1 MNDMKRDWDAR
12 ARENARWYINT
23 VRRDQSEE
31 EFDATGRMEVERC
44 ILTDPSF
51 TERRNLKRLHLLE
64 IGCGIGRMTRHLAG
78 LFGEV
83 YAVDVSGEM
92 IAQARER
99 LNEYT
104 NVHLQETSGSDFSHL
119 PDECIDCAFSAY
131 VFQHVPE
138 REVVMSNIRDALRV
152 LRPGGVFKFQVNG
165 YDGEDFASQPK
176 DTWAGVSF
184 SETEIRQAAKDF
196 GAELVS
202 LIGAGTLG
210 CWVMLRKPLHST
222 LLSETTPRVIA
233 FGRSDD
239 PALTA
244 IPTMGVYA
252 YLTIVL
258 SDLAPDRLDANRLV
272 LEAGDRTLPAIYS
285 GVVGDNY
292 AAALDNDYDSGSTA
306 QTSFAIPEDFPP
318 GLQRVRV
325 CIDER
330 TASEWAEIEF
340 LPPEPL
346 PPRIHYASNV
356 IDGGVDIYASGEKS
370 RFRVFVYDLAR
381 NADRDA
387 LRVYIDNEAIE
398 VEEARYIPGAGFHE
412 IIAQLPKG
420 IAAGSHNLIVA
431 AGSLRSTPATFDVQ
445 EGKETTEQT
454 EIHETNRRV

>member
-1 MNDMKRDWDAR
+1 MNQMKRDWDAR

-23 VRRDQSEE
+23 VKRDQSEE

-44 ILTDPSF
+44 ILSDPSF
-51 TERRNLKRLHLLE
+51 TERRNLKQLRLLE

-78 LFGEV
+78 LFGGV

-119 PDECIDCAFSAY
+119 PDECVDCAFSAY

-152 LRPGGVFKFQVNG
+152 LRPGGVFKFQING

-184 SETEIRQAAKDF
+184 SEAEIRQAAKDF

-210 CWVMLRKPLHST
+210 CWTTLRKPLPAIRRDV
-222 LLSETTPRVIA
+222 TTPRVII

-239 PALTA
+239 PAWTT
-244 IPTMGVYA
+244 IPTIGIYA

-258 SDLAPDRLDANRLV
+258 SDLTPYRLDANIV
-272 LEAGDRTLPAIYS
+272 ALESGDIRLPACYA
-285 GVVGDNY
+285 GVIGDNY
-292 AAALDNDYDSGSTA
+292 AAAINNDFDPESTA

-325 CIDER
+325 CIDEL
-330 TASEWAEIEF
+330 TASESAEIEF

-346 PPRIHYASNV
+346 APRIHYASNV
-356 IDGGVDIYASGEKS
+356 VDGGVDIYASGEKS
-370 RFRVFVYDLAR
+370 RFRVFVYELAR
-381 NADRDA
+381 NVDRDA
-387 LRVYIDNEAIE
+387 LRIYIDKKTIE
-398 VEEARYIPGAGFHE
+398 VEDTSYIPGAGFHE
-412 IIAQLPKG
+412 IIAQLPEG
-420 IAAGSHNLIVA
+420 ITAGSHELIVA
-431 AGSLRSTPATFDVQ
+431 AGNLRSMPAMFDVL
-445 EGKETTEQT
+445 G
-454 EIHETNRRV
+454 